1 MNVKSWLEIRIG
13 PTTIAKIGWVWK
25 KEQNGSSG
33 LNPNIGPVDILMEI
47 LVSKPGI
54 PTNFYKM
61 MGLSSQSMIDEFFFA
76 EIFPPP
82 SVIECYMNCLYF
94 FLFVLIHK
102 SLSLWCLY
110 FQVFYLNLSQLICS
124 CIIEELNKIE
134 DLTDHNTTTKK
145 NFSFTL
151 SMTILVIQKNS

>member
-25 KEQNGSSG
+25 KEQNRSSG
-33 LNPNIGPVDILMEI
+33 LNPYIGPVDILMEI

-76 EIFPPP
+76 EIFLPLQLLNA
-82 SVIECYMNCLYF
+82 IWIAYIF
-94 FLFVLIHK
+94 
-102 SLSLWCLY
+102 
-110 FQVFYLNLSQLICS
+110 FYL
-124 CIIEELNKIE
+124 
-134 DLTDHNTTTKK
+134 
-145 NFSFTL
+145 F
-151 SMTILVIQKNS
+151 